1 MQKRAW
7 KKIRYNLKVLMRLK
21 IIDGRKWNTISPG
34 QNGSLEG
41 QADYEVKSNP
51 TLTGFRSTY
60 DLV

>member
-1 MQKRAW
+1 MFNLHKMQKRAW

-41 QADYEVKSNP
+41 
-51 TLTGFRSTY
+51 
-60 DLV
+60 